1 MCKNVLL
8 NCLFPKESL
17 GGGLS
22 VDGKNT
28 KHNHYEQ
35 VLELQ
40 QEKNRTIYRLLESAT
55 NVIAQSYCI

>member
-22 VDGKNT
+22 VDRKKT

-55 NVIAQSYCI
+55 